1 MIAISS
7 IGGVG
12 AGAGFVARGPLSAFL
27 PNRPDPVAR
36 SERVDRPDVE
46 EYYRVRF
53 SEVSLAAASPSSSG
67 RRSPIERYL
76 EIAAL

>member
-1 MIAISS
+1 MIPVSS
-7 IGGVG
+7 IGSIS
-12 AGAGFVARGPLSAFL
+12 AGFVARGPLPAIL
-27 PNRPDPVAR
+27 PTRPDPPAR

-53 SEVSLAAASPSSSG
+53 SEVSLGAASPSSSG
-67 RRSPIERYL
+67 RRSPVERYL